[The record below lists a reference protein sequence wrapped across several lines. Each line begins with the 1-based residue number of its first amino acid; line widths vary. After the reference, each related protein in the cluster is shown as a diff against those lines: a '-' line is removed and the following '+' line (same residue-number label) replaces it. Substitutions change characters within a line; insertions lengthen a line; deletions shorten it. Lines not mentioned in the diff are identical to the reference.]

1 MREGPFLLA
10 LGMLATAALVV
21 GVSGWVLYLRDR
33 RTARAG
39 AVAHS
44 EAAEGS

>member
-10 LGMLATAALVV
+10 LGMLAVASLVV

-39 AVAHS
+39 AVGHR
-44 EAAEGS
+44 EATEGS

>member
-10 LGMLATAALVV
+10 LGMLAVAALAV

-33 RTARAG
+33 RSARAG
-39 AVAHS
+39 AVVHR
-44 EAAEGS
+44 EATEGS

>member
-10 LGMLATAALVV
+10 LGMLAVASLVV

-39 AVAHS
+39 AVVHR
-44 EAAEGS
+44 EATEES